1 MWCIKPTTGGGT
13 RSLDHRT
20 GRCGDGRNGSK
31 LEDGTIVI
39 IRLSSSSKT
48 TPSRRAL
55 RVRVP
60 QAMSQ
65 GLAEEIAMLL
75 SSWLHASHSDWVHIT
90 SLSQIGSA
98 VQLRPNVLNYSW
110 QWCTR
115 IHPETTPTTMRLKT
129 VREMQIAH
137 L

>member
-1 MWCIKPTTGGGT
+1 VEVLARWITGQVDVVMGEMV
-13 RSLDHRT
+13 
-20 GRCGDGRNGSK
+20 K

-98 VQLRPNVLNYSW
+98 VQLRLNVLNYS
-110 QWCTR
+110 
-115 IHPETTPTTMRLKT
+115 
-129 VREMQIAH
+129 
-137 L
+137 